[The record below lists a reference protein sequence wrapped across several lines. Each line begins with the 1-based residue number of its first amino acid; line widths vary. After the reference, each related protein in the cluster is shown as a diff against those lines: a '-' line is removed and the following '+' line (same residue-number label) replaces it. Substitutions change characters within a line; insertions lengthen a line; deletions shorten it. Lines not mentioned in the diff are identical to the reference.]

1 MNASNVQPALFM
13 KDFHLDLACDAPSST
28 ATANPSIDD
37 PVNDTGFGP
46 GHGDLQLVDE
56 FACFVRLICDGRG
69 EFS

>member
-1 MNASNVQPALFM
+1 MNPSNVQPALFI
-13 KDFHLDLACDAPSST
+13 KNFHLDLACEAPSST
-28 ATANPSIDD
+28 AIDD